1 MASHSA
7 VSFELGEGE
16 DDYLQQGSESYA
28 TNHRHLQELHRLCR
42 KVVHWWF
49 HGASYDG
56 RGSWFAYEDAI
67 DDWCDITEL
76 DNDKRGPAL
85 RNRLGGE
92 AAIHKRLLV
101 RERLKDPNNGVK
113 YFKSFLRPLFVKGAA
128 NVFLYRFQQ
137 FMNLHRGNRDMLRWI
152 TRFQLSIQRMQE
164 AWNDTY
170 LPIVDV
176 NNAEV
181 RAFITGLP
189 AEEQATITPEEAM
202 ERANDRL
209 REQHARTIPITAN
222 LLPAE
227 EQATITPEEAMER
240 ANDRLREQHARTIPI
255 TANLVALI
263 FVSLSDLTQDQR
275 QVFTECTSR
284 RKLRFASIQL
294 RQACLT
300 LIQYPRFL
308 KNTAMP
314 PCRTLD

>member
-28 TNHRHLQELHRLCR
+28 TNHRHLQELHRLSAFQQVTT
-42 KVVHWWF
+42 KVPP
-49 HGASYDG
+49 SYDG

-92 AAIHKRLLV
+92 AAIHKRLLD

-222 LLPAE
+222 L
-227 EQATITPEEAMER
+227 
-240 ANDRLREQHARTIPI
+240 
-255 TANLVALI
+255 VALI

>member
-1 MASHSA
+1 MAKEKTITSKKEVNLMRRIIVISKNYT
-7 VSFELGEGE
+7 VSL
-16 DDYLQQGSESYA
+16 
-28 TNHRHLQELHRLCR
+28 TT
-42 KVVHWWF
+42 KVPP
-49 HGASYDG
+49 SYDG

-85 RNRLGGE
+85 RNRLEGE
-92 AAIHKRLLV
+92 AAIHKRFLD

-113 YFKSFLRPLFVKGAA
+113 YFKSFLRPLFVKGTA

-137 FMNLHRGNRDMLRWI
+137 FMNLQCGNGDMLRWI

-189 AEEQATITPEEAM
+189 AEEQATV
-202 ERANDRL
+202 
-209 REQHARTIPITAN
+209 
-222 LLPAE
+222 
-227 EQATITPEEAMER
+227 TPEEAMER

-263 FVSLSDLTQDQR
+263 FVSQR
-275 QVFTECTSR
+275 QVLTSLMAHR
-284 RKLRFASIQL
+284 NRVRPAAGSSTARTRVHHNIPATGALR
-294 RQACLT
+294 
-300 LIQYPRFL
+300 
-308 KNTAMP
+308 
-314 PCRTLD
+314 